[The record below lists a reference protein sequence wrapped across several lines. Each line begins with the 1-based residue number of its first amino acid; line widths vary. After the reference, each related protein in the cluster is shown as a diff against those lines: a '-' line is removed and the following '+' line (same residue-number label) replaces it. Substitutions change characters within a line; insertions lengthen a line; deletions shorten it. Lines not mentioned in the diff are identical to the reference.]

1 MSGFLPE
8 QFRAQWLDSQRKW
21 VVLTRAQPQNM
32 DAQSTLWMTRD
43 TQTGPLLCQS
53 LPPLPSHCK
62 CISCNTTLCSWVCYT
77 FKTSLRTDC
86 ILSSRGLRVIT
97 QHFHTSE
104 LPSHLSL
111 QPNNTKFPEA
121 QAWQASRVG
130 IHRQGPFML
139 SYSTVTV
146 RLNLNLAAVLTLWH
160 FKSPGNLQLRIWKR
174 FMHIKY
180 QDIQQGSIT
189 LGYGTIVTKLVT
201 RK

>member
-1 MSGFLPE
+1 MTGLTKEVGGADKSSAPE
-8 QFRAQWLDSQRKW
+8 HGCTKHSLNDKRHTDRSA
-21 VVLTRAQPQNM
+21 VV
-32 DAQSTLWMTRD
+32 SK
-43 TQTGPLLCQS
+43 S
-53 LPPLPSHCK
+53 VPPSEMKFPSHCK
-62 CISCNTTLCSWVCYT
+62 CISCNTTLSSWVCYT

-104 LPSHLSL
+104 LPSHLSF

-121 QAWQASRVG
+121 QAWQASRVE
-130 IHRQGPFML
+130 IHRQGPFRL

-160 FKSPGNLQLRIWKR
+160 FKSPGNMQLWIWKR